1 MRLYLVRHG
10 ESEANQLGI
19 YSGFLDTKLTEKGE
33 TQAKACQKLLKHI
46 KFDKVICSDLQRAH
60 KTACIVS
67 GLNEEE
73 LIVKEGLREMNFGR
87 WEGLSHKDILK
98 NDKEYYEKWMED
110 YYKLTTPEGES
121 LNSFYERVNAEFDII
136 KTDHLF
142 TKKLTKAMPDEE
154 FSTKDSNDVKADDTP
169 RSLRSDKEKEGKNVL
184 VVSHSGVIRALIS
197 KEILGSMQGYWK
209 FAIDNCS
216 ITVIEYDEKEYAF
229 LKNLNYSGT
238 I

>member
-1 MRLYLVRHG
+1 MKLYLVRHG
-10 ESEANQLGI
+10 ESEANKQGI

-33 TQAKACQKLLKHI
+33 NQAKACYELLKHV
-46 KFDKVICSDLQRAH
+46 KFEKVICSDLQRAH

-87 WEGLSHKDILK
+87 WEGLSHKEILE
-98 NDKEYYEKWMED
+98 NDKEYYENWMDD
-110 YYKLTTPEGES
+110 YYRVTTPEGES
-121 LNSFYERVNAEFDII
+121 LNSFYERVNSEFDGI
-136 KTDHLF
+136 KKDHLF
-142 TKKLTKAMPDEE
+142 K
-154 FSTKDSNDVKADDTP
+154 STKDEEK
-169 RSLRSDKEKEGKNVL
+169 KEKNIL

-197 KEILGSMQGYWK
+197 KEIIGSMEGYWK

-216 ITVIEYDEKEYAF
+216 VTVIEYDEKEYAF